1 MAPPRGGTGPP
12 APPIRSRSV
21 GDHRSESPN
30 DQIHLAR
37 LKWVFLGTLIV
48 LFVFVE
54 FARYNLM
61 PFLDS
66 WQGRLLMDL
75 VILVASLFFFAL
87 VFVLLTRMHDRVERQ
102 NRELQ
107 ALHRAGLDLS
117 GHLNLD
123 SLLERVVEQ
132 ATQLVEARYGA
143 VAVMDEKGAI
153 SQFVTA
159 GVTPEQAAAIGAPP
173 QGRGLL
179 GVGLHEGRRLRLDDI
194 EADPRS
200 AGMPPGHPPMRSLLA
215 VPIICKG
222 PFRGNLY
229 LAEKATAPRFSKED
243 EETLDRFATAAA
255 TAIDNAHLHVQL
267 RSLAIAEERV
277 RIAREMHDGMAQI
290 LAYVNAK
297 AQAVQAHLA
306 RGRHEE
312 AGRQLDQLADAA
324 RDVYTD
330 AREGI
335 NALRTELG
343 PGLSF
348 RSALEEYLERWESQS
363 GITPRLTVE
372 GELQLPANVEL
383 QLLRIIQEA
392 LSNAR
397 KHSGAK
403 MVDIEMR
410 QRDGWVFA
418 RVTDNGSGFDPRGR
432 KKSDFPRF
440 GLAIMRER
448 AESIDGRLEVRSK
461 PGAGTQVRIEIPLKT

>member
-1 MAPPRGGTGPP
+1 MNL
-12 APPIRSRSV
+12 S
-21 GDHRSESPN
+21 
-30 DQIHLAR
+30 R
-37 LKWVFLGTLIV
+37 LKWVFLATLVV
-48 LFVFVE
+48 LFIFVE

-87 VFVLLTRMHDRVERQ
+87 IFVLLSRMHERVERQ
-102 NRELQ
+102 NRELL

-117 GHLNLD
+117 GDLSLD
-123 SLLERVVEQ
+123 TLLQKVVEQ
-132 ATQLVEARYGA
+132 ATQLLDARYGA
-143 VAVMDEKGAI
+143 VAVIDDRRRI
-153 SQFVTA
+153 QQFVTS
-159 GVTPEQAAAIGAPP
+159 GVTTEQQAAIGAPP
-173 QGRGLL
+173 TGHGLL
-179 GVGLHEGRRLRLDDI
+179 GVALHQGRRLRLDDI
-194 EADPRS
+194 DADPRA
-200 AGMPPGHPPMRSLLA
+200 AGMPANHPAMRSLLA
-215 VPIICKG
+215 VPIVCSG

-229 LAEKATAPRFSKED
+229 LSEKTTAPRFSQED
-243 EETLDRFATAAA
+243 EETLERFATAAA
-255 TAIDNAHLHVQL
+255 TAIDNAHLHEQL

-306 RGRHEE
+306 RDRHQE
-312 AGRQLDQLADAA
+312 AARQLDQLADAA
-324 RDVYTD
+324 REVYTD

-348 RSALEEYLERWESQS
+348 RQAIEQYIDRWQSQS
-363 GITPRLTVE
+363 GMTGRLRVE
-372 GELQLPANVEL
+372 GELQLPATVEL
-383 QLLRIIQEA
+383 QLLRIIQES

-403 MVDIEMR
+403 VVDVALL
-410 QRDGWVFA
+410 QRDSRIHAEIVDDG
-418 RVTDNGSGFDPRGR
+418 TGFDPQGPKR
-432 KKSDFPRF
+432 SEFPRF

-448 AESIDGRLEVRSK
+448 AESIDGQLEVTSE
-461 PGAGTQVRIEIPLKT
+461 PGTGTRVRIEIPLKT

>member
-1 MAPPRGGTGPP
+1 VDGRQPRFPAAP
-12 APPIRSRSV
+12 INLS
-21 GDHRSESPN
+21 
-30 DQIHLAR
+30 R
-37 LKWVFLGTLIV
+37 LKWAFLATLVI

-75 VILVASLFFFAL
+75 VILLASLFFFAL
-87 VFVLLTRMHDRVERQ
+87 IFVLLSRMHDRVERQ
-102 NRELQ
+102 NRELL

-117 GHLNLD
+117 GDLSLNT
-123 SLLERVVEQ
+123 LLQKVVEQ
-132 ATQLVEARYGA
+132 ATQLLEARYGA
-143 VAVMDEKGAI
+143 VAVIDGQGQI
-153 SQFVTA
+153 QQFLAA
-159 GVTPEQAAAIGAPP
+159 GVTAEQQRSIGAPP
-173 QGRGLL
+173 SGLGLL
-179 GVGLHEGRRLRLDDI
+179 GISLHEGRRLRLDDI

-200 AGMPPGHPPMRSLLA
+200 AGMPPNHPPMRSLLA
-215 VPIICKG
+215 VPIVCKG

-229 LAEKATAPRFSKED
+229 LTEKTTGPRFTQED
-243 EETLDRFATAAA
+243 EETLERFATAAA
-255 TAIDNAHLHVQL
+255 TAIDNAHLHEQL

-306 RGRHEE
+306 RDRHEE
-312 AGRQLDQLADAA
+312 AARQLDQLADAA

-335 NALRTELG
+335 QALRTELG

-348 RSALEEYLERWESQS
+348 RQALEEYITRWQSQS
-363 GITPRLTVE
+363 GITSRVRIE
-372 GELQLPANVEL
+372 GELQLPATVEL
-383 QLLRIIQEA
+383 QLLRIVQEA

-397 KHSGAK
+397 KHSGAQT
-403 MVDIEMR
+403 VDVALVQHDSRIVAEVAD
-410 QRDGWVFA
+410 DGA
-418 RVTDNGSGFDPRGR
+418 GFDPRGR
-432 KKSDFPRF
+432 KRSEFPRF

-448 AESIDGRLEVRSK
+448 AESIDGQLEVTSE
-461 PGAGTQVRIEIPLKT
+461 PGNGTQVRIEIPLKS

>member
-1 MAPPRGGTGPP
+1 MGDPRAAFPGG
-12 APPIRSRSV
+12 
-21 GDHRSESPN
+21 
-30 DQIHLAR
+30 QLHLSR
-37 LKWVFLGTLIV
+37 LKWGFLGTLVV

-87 VFVLLTRMHDRVERQ
+87 VFVLLSRMHERVERQ
-102 NRELQ
+102 NRELL

-117 GHLNLD
+117 GDLTLD
-123 SLLERVVEQ
+123 TLLKKVVEQ
-132 ATQLVEARYGA
+132 AAHLVEARYGA
-143 VAVMDEKGAI
+143 VAVFDDERQI
-153 SQFVTA
+153 QQFVTSGISA
-159 GVTPEQAAAIGAPP
+159 EAEASIGAPP
-173 QGRGLL
+173 EGRGLL
-179 GVGLHEGRRLRLDDI
+179 GIALHEGRRLRLDNI

-200 AGMPPGHPPMRSLLA
+200 AGMPPNHPRMHSLLA
-215 VPIICKG
+215 VPIVCKG

-229 LAEKATAPRFSKED
+229 LTEKTTAPRFSQED
-243 EETLDRFATAAA
+243 EDTLARFATAAA
-255 TAIDNAHLHVQL
+255 TAIDNAHLHEQL

-297 AQAVQAHLA
+297 AQAVQAHLS

-312 AGRQLDQLADAA
+312 AATQLDQLADAA
-324 RDVYTD
+324 REVYTD

-343 PGLSF
+343 PGLDF
-348 RSALEEYLERWESQS
+348 REAVEGYIERWEHQS
-363 GITPRLTVE
+363 GMTGRLRVE
-372 GELQLPANVEL
+372 GELHLPATVEL
-383 QLLRIIQEA
+383 QLLRIIQES

-403 MVDIEMR
+403 VVDVSLS
-410 QRDGWVFA
+410 QRDGRVFA
-418 RVTDNGSGFDPRGR
+418 EVVDDGTGFDPHGR
-432 KKSDFPRF
+432 KRSDFPRF

-448 AESIDGRLEVRSK
+448 AESIDGKLEITSE
-461 PGAGTQVRIEIPLKT
+461 PGGGTRVRIEIPLKT